1 MMWHGHRRLAANA
14 ERVRVSE
21 ENERLL
27 AAQRGFLQDAS
38 HQLRTPIT
46 IALGHSE
53 LLAATGSGA
62 AGRRGTGLGLPLV
75 RAGAGDPVLPARGR

>member
-1 MMWHGHRRLAANA
+1 MAAMVWVMMWHGHRRLAASA

-27 AAQRGFLQDAS
+27 ATQRRFLQDAS

-53 LLAATGSGA
+53 LLA
-62 AGRRGTGLGLPLV
+62 GTWPTT
-75 RAGAGDPVLPARGR
+75 RTSAIST